1 MTVTIYKRSENQ
13 AKKLWKKRNE
23 YFRSHNLSPM
33 IMQGKMEKDSSSAQL
48 SEKQDHAFGMLYKI

>member
-13 AKKLWKKRNE
+13 ANKLWKKRNE

-33 IMQGKMEKDSSSAQL
+33 IMQEKMEKDSSST
-48 SEKQDHAFGMLYKI
+48 